1 MMTRSPKL
9 LRDHAE
15 ALSRLAEKASA
26 EDRAC
31 LLAAAHEWLR
41 IADKIEHLNQAH
53 PIPPAAAHRFAL
65 RYIEDL
71 PPCRQ

>member
-15 ALSRLAEKASA
+15 ALSRLAKRASA

-31 LLAAAHEWLR
+31 LLAAAHERLR
-41 IADKIEHLNQAH
+41 IADKIDQAH
-53 PIPPAAAHRFAL
+53 RLLHERAERSA
-65 RYIEDL
+65 
-71 PPCRQ
+71 